1 MSRLAYVPCL
11 VEGGGGGGG
20 GGGGDTGRPVPSS
33 AGGGGGGLTGAGG
46 TIIVSIIASL
56 YPDKC
61 ADGTTSDERNTPDAE
76 PLGRLDKPALGN
88 VPSPVCWPADELA
101 PGKCTDGTTS
111 DERNTPDAEPLG
123 RLDKPALG
131 NDTADA
137 TAPVELYHGKCT
149 DGTTSDEPSTP
160 DAEPPNKLGDAA
172 GSVPAPLDKSHIQV
186 HSSDDTLPAAE
197 FVSPVRSV
205 AEPASVSNDWPI
217 VTSDGSS
224 KLSSCGTLAEPAA
237 DVCIDMAAEP
247 PEFENTMTL
256 VDGSG
261 SGSNDGN
268 AIDPGS
274 VVERRQRASRR
285 EISVA

>member
-88 VPSPVCWPADELA
+88 
-101 PGKCTDGTTS
+101 
-111 DERNTPDAEPLG
+111 
-123 RLDKPALG
+123 
-131 NDTADA
+131 DTADA

-160 DAEPPNKLGDAA
+160 DAEPPNTLGDAA